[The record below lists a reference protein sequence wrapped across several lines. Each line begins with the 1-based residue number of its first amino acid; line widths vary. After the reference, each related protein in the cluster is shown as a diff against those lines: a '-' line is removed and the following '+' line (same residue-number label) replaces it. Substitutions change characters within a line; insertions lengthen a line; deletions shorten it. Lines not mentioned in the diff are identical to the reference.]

1 MFGIKIYG
9 FFAYLYNMRSN
20 IKKILR
26 EEVEDFKDKHDRKI
40 ISYLIKQGFKPN
52 SNYIKVIKFL
62 DSNFGIT
69 GLDAFEMFQLLRDN
83 FKNIETGDELIRKD
97 ISKLRLRSA
106 NYKARDLVQNK
117 IPFKANNTDGEYI
130 GDTYI
135 VSSYGWYPIFIY
147 KDGRWYENKDKYSVS
162 TSKQTSQLRPF
173 GEDIMKV
180 STDTLR
186 KLIRKS

>member
-1 MFGIKIYG
+1 
-9 FFAYLYNMRSN
+9 MRSN

-52 SNYIKVIKFL
+52 SDYIKVMKFL

-106 NYKARDLVQNK
+106 NYKARDLVRNK

-130 GDTYI
+130 GNTYI
-135 VSSYGWYPIFIY
+135 VSSYGWYPIFIH

-173 GEDIMKV
+173 GEDIIKV

-186 KLIRKS
+186 RLIRES

>member
-1 MFGIKIYG
+1 
-9 FFAYLYNMRSN
+9 
-20 IKKILR
+20 
-26 EEVEDFKDKHDRKI
+26 
-40 ISYLIKQGFKPN
+40 
-52 SNYIKVIKFL
+52 
-62 DSNFGIT
+62 
-69 GLDAFEMFQLLRDN
+69 MFQLLRDN